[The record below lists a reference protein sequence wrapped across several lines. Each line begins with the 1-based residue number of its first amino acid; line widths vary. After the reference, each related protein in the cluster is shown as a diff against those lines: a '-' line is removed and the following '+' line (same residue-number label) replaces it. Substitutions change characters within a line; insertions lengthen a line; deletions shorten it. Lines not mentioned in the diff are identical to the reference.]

1 MNKLENSWSVPS
13 HLAGLRADQYLTL
26 KIKRISRCKAKAI
39 IDQGDFLLNDKMIR
53 PSVRVRLGQKA
64 TLRRFPPDMQ
74 ADIKKFDV
82 KVIYEDDGILIINK
96 PAFLNIHPT
105 ANCLYRTLTYWL
117 KVNYPLKK
125 INPCHRLDKET
136 SGIVV
141 CAKTKSFESQIKKLF
156 MNNQVNKTYIA
167 KVKGLFEK
175 KLIKINKPLALQR
188 RRGLVAIRMIEDR
201 NGLPSLTMAKGL
213 NYDEEKDL
221 SYVLLKPKTGRQHQ
235 IRAHLSSI
243 GYPIVGDKLYG
254 NTDEFFDKQYKKSLM
269 NKAFFI
275 NHDRQK
281 LHAFKISFMLNGHF
295 YKFKSK
301 IPEDF

>member
-1 MNKLENSWSVPS
+1 MNKLENSWPVPS
-13 HLAGLRADQYLTL
+13 HLEGLRADQYLTL

-39 IDQGDFLLNDKMIR
+39 IDQGDFLLNDKMIK
-53 PSVRVRLGQKA
+53 PSFRVRQGQKA
-64 TLRRFPPDMQ
+64 TLRRFPPDMKD
-74 ADIKKFDV
+74 DIKKFDV
-82 KVIYEDDGILIINK
+82 KVIYEDEDILIINK

-117 KVNYPLKK
+117 KVNYPKKK

-141 CAKTKSFESQIKKLF
+141 CAKTRPVESQIKKLF

-175 KLIKINKPLALQR
+175 KLIKINKPLALQKS
-188 RRGLVAIRMIEDR
+188 RGLVAIRMIEDR
-201 NGLPSLTMAKGL
+201 EGKPSLTIAKGL
-213 NYDEEKDL
+213 NYDKEKDL
-221 SYVLLKPKTGRQHQ
+221 TYVLLKPKTGRQHQ
-235 IRAHLSSI
+235 IRAHLSLI

-254 NTDEFFDKQYKKSLM
+254 NTDEFFNDHYKKSFM
-269 NKAFFI
+269 GKAFFTNQI
-275 NHDRQK
+275 RQK